1 MISINATLF
10 IQIILFLVLAFILKR
25 LLIHPTLKII
35 NERVKYIQDTNK
47 KLLNIE
53 EETEELVQKCISM
66 ETTARQTAHE
76 KSAILQKEAR
86 EIAEKLFQDS
96 RDQIASI
103 KEKVGREVEEKI
115 EVARQSLQSEAVQ
128 VADVL
133 TEKLIGRR
141 IGN

>member
-25 LLIHPTLKII
+25 LLIQPTLKII

-66 ETTARQTAHE
+66 EITARQTAHE
-76 KSAILQKEAR
+76 KSAVLQKEAR
-86 EIAEKLFQDS
+86 EIAEKMFQDS